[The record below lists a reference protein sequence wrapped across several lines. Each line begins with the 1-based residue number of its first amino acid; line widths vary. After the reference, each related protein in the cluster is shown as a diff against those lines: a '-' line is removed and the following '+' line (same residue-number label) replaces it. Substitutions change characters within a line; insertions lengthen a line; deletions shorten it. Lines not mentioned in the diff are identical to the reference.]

1 MKRFFI
7 VTNLVKDPMQ
17 ETTGY
22 IKRFLEQRGAV
33 AEVLMR
39 DAISKHE
46 LYESKERNPLLVP
59 DDTECILVLGG
70 DGTLL
75 QAARDTLRLDIPLLG
90 INLGRMGFL
99 AEVEKGRIDQALEHL
114 LEDEY
119 EVEDRMLLYGE
130 LVRDGEVVASA
141 HALNDIVTTR
151 RGPLMVLPFDLCV
164 NEQKLASYFA
174 DGIIVSTPTGS
185 TGYNLSAGGPIVN
198 PRASLLVV
206 SPICPHT
213 LNTRSIVLSPEDEV
227 SISLGKLQEDKTPLQ
242 NAEIT
247 FDGSLSYPV
256 ENGDRI
262 RIRKSDRKVRL
273 IRLSSMS
280 FLKVLHEKMRD
291 DE

>member
-22 IKRFLEQRGAV
+22 IKSFLEQRGAK
-33 AEVLMR
+33 AEVLIR

-99 AEVEKGRIDQALEHL
+99 AEVEKGRIDQALEYL
-114 LEDEY
+114 LEDNY

-130 LVRDGEVVASA
+130 LIRDDEVIASA

-151 RGPLMVLPFDLCV
+151 RGPLMVLPFDLSV
-164 NEQKLASYFA
+164 NSQKLASYFA

-198 PRASLLVV
+198 PKASLLVV

-227 SISLGKLQEDKTPLQ
+227 LISLGKLQEDKTPLQ

-247 FDGSLSYPV
+247 FDGSLSYPM
-256 ENGDRI
+256 ENRDKI
-262 RIRKSDRKVRL
+262 RIKKSDRKVRL
-273 IRLSSMS
+273 VRLSSMS

>member
-22 IKRFLEQRGAV
+22 IKEFLEERGAK
-33 AEVLMR
+33 AEVLIR

-59 DDTECILVLGG
+59 DDTDCILVLGG

-114 LEDEY
+114 LADDY

-130 LVRDGEVVASA
+130 LIRDGEVIAAA

-151 RGPLMVLPFDLCV
+151 RGPLMVLPFDLSV
-164 NEQKLASYFA
+164 NSQKLASYFA

-198 PRASLLVV
+198 PKASLLVV

-227 SISLGKLQEDKTPLQ
+227 LISLGKLQADKTPLQ

-247 FDGSLSYPV
+247 FDGSLSYPM
-256 ENGDRI
+256 ENRDQI
-262 RIRKSDRKVRL
+262 RIKKSDRKIRL